1 MVYTETSTIELK
13 EKVTN
18 FNDVA
23 KTACGFANAEG
34 GKIIIGVTAK
44 GVVVGVPAKEVDSL
58 QQRIDG
64 AVQTVSPVPFHK
76 IEVVKED
83 GKNVIV
89 IEVYKIGEGA
99 FCTYGGI
106 VYYRFG
112 NTTRKMEGK
121 TLQDFLIHRKILSF
135 DESRSDAKLEDI
147 DDEKLS
153 NYLQRRT
160 PGFTYNPNNK
170 AEVLA
175 NLGVAK
181 KNGAISIKN
190 TAILLFGKNS
200 ELFFPQSEI
209 KLARF
214 KGTNAVEIIDSK
226 FIHKTL
232 FENLQ
237 EANEF
242 VRRNTKTRF
251 ETKGLERKEVGEY
264 PEAVVR
270 EALVNAVV
278 HRDYFSKDAIQLNIF
293 DDRLEIINPGG
304 LPQGLSLK
312 MLGTLSIQR
321 NPLIYRLLRDV
332 RLVEGLAT
340 GIPKMREGM
349 LRHNLPEPSFEDLG
363 SFFKVTLYNAK
374 RFDGGLLNLRQ
385 QKALSY
391 LQKNKSITSQTY
403 AKVTGVSKVTAVK
416 DLQNMIEKSI
426 VQKVGKTRSAY
437 YILAQQS

>member
-1 MVYTETSTIELK
+1 MRYTETSTIELK

-23 KTACGFANAEG
+23 KTVCGFANAEG
-34 GKIIIGVTAK
+34 GKLVIGVTAK
-44 GVVVGVPAKEVDSL
+44 EIVVGVPVREVESL
-58 QQRIDG
+58 QQRLDG

-76 IEVVKED
+76 IEVVKDE
-83 GKNVIV
+83 GKNIIIV
-89 IEVYKIGEGA
+89 EVYKIGEGA

-135 DESRSDAKLEDI
+135 DESRSEAKLEDI
-147 DDEKLS
+147 DDEKIS

-160 PGFTYNPNNK
+160 PGFTYTPKNK
-170 AEVLA
+170 LEILA

-181 KNGAISIKN
+181 KNGDISIKN
-190 TAILLFGKNS
+190 TAVLLFGRNTAR
-200 ELFFPQSEI
+200 FFPQNEI

-214 KGTNAVEIIDSK
+214 KGVNAVEIIDSN

-237 EANEF
+237 EASEF

-251 ETKGLERKEVGEY
+251 ETRGLERKEVGEY
-264 PEAVVR
+264 PEIVVR

-304 LPQGLSLK
+304 LPQGLSMKL
-312 MLGTLSIQR
+312 LGTLSIQR
-321 NPLIYRLLRDV
+321 NSLIYRLLRDV

-349 LRHNLPEPSFEDLG
+349 LQHGLPEPSFEDLG
-363 SFFKVTLYNAK
+363 SFFKVTLYNTK
-374 RFDGGLLNLRQ
+374 RFDEGLLNVRQ
-385 QKALSY
+385 HKALSY

-403 AKVTGVSKVTAVK
+403 AKITGVSRVTAVK
-416 DLQNMIEKSI
+416 DFQDMMDKQLI
-426 VQKVGKTRSAY
+426 QKVGKTRSAY
-437 YILAQQS
+437 YILAKES